1 MPKIA
6 EAVARASLRRGHKG
20 EAVLAVQLALR
31 AFGHELI
38 ADADFGGIT
47 EAAVKDF
54 QAAHGL
60 TPDGVVGQL
69 TAAALDSGSGSAAG
83 GEPATIAPA
92 APSVLSVAPWLS
104 VMRAITGTKEV
115 AGKGDSPVILGW
127 VRDIV
132 AAYPDLKGTVGWY
145 NHDEIPWCGL
155 AAAYCI
161 TKAGFKPPRLAL
173 GAVNWF
179 NDWADGYRLEHGCP
193 GAVLVKSRVG
203 GGHVTFYECEDANY
217 YYCRGGN
224 QSDMVNVAA
233 IRKDETVKGF
243 MWPKGG
249 PAARE
254 RKFGSIAS
262 ARAGGSEA

>member
-1 MPKIA
+1 MSTIA
-6 EAVARASLRRGHKG
+6 EAVARAPLRRGDNG
-20 EAVLAVQLALR
+20 DAVKAVQVALR

-38 ADADFGGIT
+38 ADGDFGSIT
-47 EAAVKDF
+47 KAAVKDF
-54 QAAHGL
+54 QVSHGL
-60 TPDGVVGQL
+60 TVDGVVGPA
-69 TAAALDSGSGSAAG
+69 TAAALDAG
-83 GEPATIAPA
+83 RVSDAGREPAIIAPP
-92 APSVLSVAPWLS
+92 APSVMNVAPWLS

-115 AGKGDSPVILGW
+115 AGAADSPVILGW
-127 VRDIV
+127 AKEIGIL
-132 AAYPDLKGTVGWY
+132 YPDLKGTIGWY
-145 NHDEIPWCGL
+145 NHDSIPWCGL
-155 AAAYCI
+155 AAAYAMA
-161 TKAGFKPPRLAL
+161 KAGFKPPSLAL
-173 GAVNWF
+173 GAINWF
-179 NDWADGYRLEHGCP
+179 NDWSNGYRLEHGCP
-193 GAVLVKSRVG
+193 GAVLVKSRTG

-249 PAARE
+249 PLPGE